1 MTPEDKEG
9 FSAIS
14 TDEFG
19 YAIGESG
26 DVSLSAVT
34 VPSTYKKVDF
44 IFDNTNSV
52 GQYSEF
58 RITIQMNQS
67 LDQTC
72 YVQVEFPDD
81 FLTDFQLIQIR
92 GTSFLKPVSGSTITL
107 LESDLDNR
115 VFMFQGCRDTWGA
128 NPNGSIIFNKVRNP
142 EYIRETGSFKISI
155 AADYDFE

>member
-81 FLTDFQLIQIR
+81 FLTDFQLI
-92 GTSFLKPVSGSTITL
+92 
-107 LESDLDNR
+107 
-115 VFMFQGCRDTWGA
+115 
-128 NPNGSIIFNKVRNP
+128 
-142 EYIRETGSFKISI
+142 
-155 AADYDFE
+155 